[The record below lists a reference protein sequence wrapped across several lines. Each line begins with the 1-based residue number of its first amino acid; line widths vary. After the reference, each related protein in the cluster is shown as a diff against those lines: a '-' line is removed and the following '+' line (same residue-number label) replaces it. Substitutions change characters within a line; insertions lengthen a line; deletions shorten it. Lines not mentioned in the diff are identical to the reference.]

1 MLAGREGSRSAPVR
15 WASSPDAL
23 SAHRGMSGP
32 VGSLRAGSL
41 TRVSTDQLDPHD
53 NSPVNS
59 LPQVGP
65 GVQGRQGNERVE
77 GVERK
82 GVPVGQAPQ
91 RTGSGIADNIEIVE
105 RDGRCSLLIRYAG
118 RVTEVTGLSGSSR
131 SGVHRTTQEIANP
144 QSPGS
149 PRPGAC
155 PVARVRTALLR

>member
-1 MLAGREGSRSAPVR
+1 MR
-15 WASSPDAL
+15 WASSPDSL

-41 TRVSTDQLDPHD
+41 TLVSTDQLDPHD

-105 RDGRCSLLIRYAG
+105 SLTPDTRYGILPRDVLMEFAERRRNAIEEPVDRDPGSGIKIGHRQGEALGAVG
-118 RVTEVTGLSGSSR
+118 RVGPPERG
-131 SGVHRTTQEIANP
+131 
-144 QSPGS
+144 
-149 PRPGAC
+149 
-155 PVARVRTALLR
+155 